1 MTGFSVQREIH
12 PVGVKRGRQQQLGS
26 VGGGIAKKKQKALLC
41 GRLPPLTCPCPGP
54 RYWTRAGW
62 ATEGAGDEVRIELGG
77 VLKSASVC
85 TVLPLVSHL
94 WVHL

>member
-41 GRLPPLTCPCPGP
+41 GRLPLTCPCPGL

-62 ATEGAGDEVRIELGG
+62 ATEDAGDEVCIELGG
-77 VLKSASVC
+77 VRQKCVSLRCVATC
-85 TVLPLVSHL
+85 QPLVAHL
-94 WVHL
+94 